1 MGDSGRIST
10 RLRLDTPQVRAGRQ
24 QKLRQ
29 AALLVFVGAVVVLI
43 EEETFQTKKRHNIRN
58 WQLTATAALLDTETT
73 KHQRIS
79 LRRASSAVLL

>member
-10 RLRLDTPQVRAGRQ
+10 RLRLDTPQVRAWRQ
-24 QKLRQ
+24 QIPYVRW
-29 AALLVFVGAVVVLI
+29 VGSGVGRRGNVSNHK
-43 EEETFQTKKRHNIRN
+43 EKRHNIRI